1 MASSLPVVP
10 VTLITGFLGA
20 GKTTL
25 LNHLLHATSGRRVAV
40 MVNDFGAINIDKDL
54 IISETQTTVSL
65 ANGCICCTVEGDLI
79 DQLTGLLNMQAG
91 RPEHIVIEAS
101 GVSNPT
107 KIASTLRYPIFR
119 DRVIIDSILT
129 VVDAEQFDRL
139 DGDMARLATEQLDV
153 ADIVILN
160 KTDLASDAQINAF
173 ERRWLYPGVR
183 LYKTQRGQ
191 VPLSMVL
198 GVDAGQRPISLR
210 AIPSSPGGLVAPRQ
224 GAGED
229 HAARFTSTH
238 WTSRY
243 PVRLQALRE
252 ALRALPAS
260 IYRAKGVCYP
270 KEMNGRAVAVHLVGS
285 RIDIAPLGDSGLA
298 DTSMAESTLA
308 DSTLAD
314 TSMADACS
322 RLIMIAPLGGIDPQT
337 LQETLDACVVWP
349 ADIEHAHH
357 DARPQASVTQDMAP
371 PTTHQDGNTEYA

>member
-107 KIASTLRYPIFR
+107 KIANTLRYPIFR
-119 DRVIIDSILT
+119 DRVTIDSILT

-153 ADIVILN
+153 ADMVILN
-160 KTDLASDAQINAF
+160 KTDLASDAQIDAF

-198 GVDAGQRPISLR
+198 GVDVGQRPISLR
-210 AIPSSPGGLVAPRQ
+210 AMPSSPGGLVAPRQ

-252 ALRALPAS
+252 ALRALPTS
-260 IYRAKGVCYP
+260 IYRAKGICYP
-270 KEMNGRAVAVHLVGS
+270 EEMNGRAVAVHLVGS

-308 DSTLAD
+308 D

-322 RLIMIAPLGGIDPQT
+322 RLIMIAPLGGIDPLT

-349 ADIEHAHH
+349 TDIEKAHH

-371 PTTHQDGNTEYA
+371 PTTYQDGNTEYA